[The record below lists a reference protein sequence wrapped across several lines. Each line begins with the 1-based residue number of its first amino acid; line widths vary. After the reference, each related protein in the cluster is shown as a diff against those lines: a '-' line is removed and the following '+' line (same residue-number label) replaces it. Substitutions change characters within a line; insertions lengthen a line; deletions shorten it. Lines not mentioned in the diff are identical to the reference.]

1 MSPLLKEFPEY
12 ELDNIM
18 MRKLREEDAIS
29 MLNYISNPKVNKYL
43 PDDAELNNRAEIKD
57 MIKSVNQG
65 FMDSNKIRWGIVDKE
80 SLKVIGDCG
89 FYKID
94 LKNQTGEISYRLSTE
109 FWGQGIMSKVL
120 KKMLFFGFEEID
132 LNRIEASVIP
142 GNKGSLHILE
152 NNGFKKE
159 GVLRDSLL
167 KNNKYYDLIVYSI
180 LKRDYFDN

>member
-1 MSPLLKEFPEY
+1 MSPLVKEFPEY
-12 ELDNIM
+12 KLNKIM

-43 PDDAELNNRAEIKD
+43 SDDAEMDNREEIKE

-65 FMDSNKIRWGIVDKE
+65 FIESNKIRWAIVDNE
-80 SLKVIGDCG
+80 SSKVIGDCG

-94 LKNQTGEISYRLSTE
+94 LRNQTGEISYRLSPK
-109 FWGQGIMSKVL
+109 FWGRGIMSKVL
-120 KKMLFFGFEEID
+120 KQMLFFGFEEIE

-142 GNKGSLHILE
+142 GNQGSLNILE

-159 GVLRDSLL
+159 GVLRDSLF
-167 KNNKYYDLIVYSI
+167 KSNKYYDLIVYSI
-180 LKRDYFDN
+180 LKRDYLDN

>member
-12 ELDNIM
+12 KLNKII
-18 MRKLREEDAIS
+18 MRKLREEDAMS
-29 MLNYISNPKVNKYL
+29 MLNYISNPEVNKYL
-43 PDDAELNNRAEIKD
+43 PDDAEMNNCEEIKD
-57 MIKSVNQG
+57 MIKSINQG
-65 FMDSNKIRWGIVDKE
+65 FMESNNIRWGIVDKE
-80 SLKVIGDCG
+80 SSKIIGDCG
-89 FYKID
+89 FYKTD
-94 LKNQTGEISYRLSTE
+94 LKNKTGEISYRLSPE
-109 FWGQGIMSKVL
+109 FWGQGIMSKIL
-120 KKMLFFGFEEID
+120 KQMLSFGFKEIE

-159 GVLRDSLL
+159 GVLRDSLF

>member
-1 MSPLLKEFPEY
+1 MASLTEQFPQYNFEKVI
-12 ELDNIM
+12 L
-18 MRKLREEDAIS
+18 RKLNKDDIED
-29 MLNYISNPKVNKYL
+29 MTEYLTDKEVNKFL
-43 PDDAELNNRAEIKD
+43 PDDAEMDNKKEIKA
-57 MIKSVNQG
+57 MIESVNQG
-65 FMDSNKIRWGIVDKE
+65 FMESNKIRWGIVDKE

-94 LKNQTGEISYRLSTE
+94 LVNQTGEISYRLSTE

-120 KKMLFFGFEEID
+120 KKMLSFGFEEID